1 MMIDHLEL
9 STSMFDQ
16 MCAFY
21 DAALAPL
28 GITRIVRGSPAGYGQ
43 GEVLPFWLRMSDI
56 STVNAHYAFSC
67 ASRALVHDAFEAAKA
82 NGGTGPREPK
92 IHPHIDPNY
101 YAGYACDPDGH
112 LVEFVCRKAES

>member
-1 MMIDHLEL
+1 MIMDHLEL
-9 STSMFDQ
+9 STNKFDE

-28 GITRIVRGSPAGYGQ
+28 GVTRIVPGSPAGYGR
-43 GEVLPFWLRMSDI
+43 GDVLPFWLRVGDN

-67 ASRALVHDAFEAAKA
+67 ASRALVHNAFEAAKA
-82 NGGTGPREPK
+82 IGGTGLREPK

-112 LVEFVCRKAES
+112 LVEFVCREAEA